1 MFYKIENTESEVF
14 KKMKALREKELAIAK
29 KNENLIKEKS
39 GLTFSRYLGHPDQ
52 SGFAR
57 CERYLALRF
66 NDPSKVDSKIW
77 KKNKEYPECFEPN
90 RRTKKGREM
99 FDFLNSLE
107 TTYYTDVLKILN
119 LKNEHSRFQIPYME
133 YINGVV
139 LLHLDD
145 NMIPEDK
152 NVIEITSIEFDRLRG
167 ATE

>member
-14 KKMKALREKELAIAK
+14 QKMKALREKELAIAK

-39 GLTFSRYLGHPDQ
+39 GLTFSRYLGYTDQ

-57 CERYLALRF
+57 CPRYVALGF
-66 NDPSKVDSKIW
+66 DAPSKVDSKIW
-77 KKNKEYPECFEPN
+77 KKNTEYPECYQPN

-99 FDFLNSLE
+99 FDLLNSLE

-119 LKNEHSRFQIPYME
+119 LKNEHRRFQIPYME
-133 YINGVV
+133 YTNRVV

-145 NMIPEDK
+145 NMVPEDK